1 VPIYRAHRRFIGLHD
16 IPLNSLNFFIGP
28 RWIFHYPDQTVKS
41 QKSQPISKEG
51 AKNMAVVRTRNVD
64 LKVNGDGAYAF
75 IAEPDDNAK
84 HPGMVLIQEWWGI
97 EPHIRDLAQKLA
109 ADGFVVAVP
118 DLFHGKIATEPDD
131 AQKMVMMIRGN
142 VDRAARE
149 IIGAIET
156 VKAMPNVD
164 PKKLGLMGFCVGG
177 FMTYFVA
184 SRYSDLGAVV
194 PFYGAGYD
202 PTPEEVARVNAPV
215 MAFYGSRDAGIP
227 MKQIQKIERMYKAA
241 GKDFTVKVFDAG
253 HAFINP
259 SHGMG
264 NEKAAAEAWPLA
276 VNFLKEK
283 LK

>member
-1 VPIYRAHRRFIGLHD
+1 
-16 IPLNSLNFFIGP
+16 
-28 RWIFHYPDQTVKS
+28 
-41 QKSQPISKEG
+41 
-51 AKNMAVVRTRNVD
+51 MAVIRTMNVD

-75 IAEPDDNAK
+75 IAEPDDHAR

-118 DLFHGKIATEPDD
+118 DLFP
-131 AQKMVMMIRGN
+131 
-142 VDRAARE
+142 
-149 IIGAIET
+149 

-177 FMTYFVA
+177 FMTYVVA
-184 SRYSDLGAVV
+184 SRYPDLGAVV

-202 PTPEEVARVNAPV
+202 PTPEEVAKVNAPV
-215 MAFYGSRDAGIP
+215 LAFYGSRDDSVP
-227 MKQIQKIERMYKAA
+227 TKQIQKIERMYKEA
-241 GKDFTVKVFDAG
+241 GKDITAKVYDAG

-264 NEKAAAEAWPLA
+264 NEKAIHPVITKECRAAALHSL
-276 VNFLKEK
+276 VITG
-283 LK
+283 